1 MANIPGVSG
10 YIQPG
15 VFARDRVVSRGVSI
29 PGGLRIA
36 TIMGFGSS
44 EITLVSSAKGE
55 GQDGVLSPNG
65 AAVNG
70 RFFLVPS
77 APLQEGRTRVFL
89 NGSELL
95 GLEGTF
101 TSSDTIPAG
110 YDFKLDPSTGYLG
123 LQSASIKDQDGKGY
137 SAASTNVGTGT
148 IEEGDVGTLKE
159 LDVLDEN
166 APNERWTLRCI
177 SVQKDSTGA
186 PIKGGATFSVTGSVS
201 GQSKDSSGNSVLFS
215 DTYKSGTVAQV
226 YANQDMVT
234 EGYLV
239 GLGSERQTGAEAAA
253 QLLFDNNETST
264 LSSAKILVPL
274 TGTGADTSSLQGKLI
289 VGDFYSNSA
298 ANVYVSSAYKIT
310 AIEIDFANEYIVFDL
325 ETPITRKDG
334 GSMPK
339 TGSITVNGVSY
350 SFHSAV
356 PGTDWSLRARDVIAL
371 NTPTEDVTSE
381 DVGKL
386 VLIDGDYEARYKLDA
401 LTLPKHDDTAFNILR
416 VSSYETPTE
425 GLPTITSDVTS
436 LGYSLVETNDI
447 ISAAI
452 NFGDQAFAVGDKFFI
467 DVFSRSLQ
475 VDDSLSVKTII
486 KANIND
492 PELIS
497 EPSDLAAKHGFAS
510 LENNLSLGAALAY
523 ENGAPAVLAI
533 QCKPSVPR
541 KTDELLLAKRG
552 ADGEGG
558 FSKNASGTY
567 DVDDLFFPISEV
579 LTGGYRLG
587 KPDTDTQVKIFILR
601 GEEEIEIFP
610 NKVGFYNSQ
619 FDDDTGKNSFIDDDT
634 TYGFSYTIA
643 KTGSDID
650 GEGDDGAIT
659 NEGSTY
665 TFSTLEYNFDNAD
678 IGKKIVIRSLTK
690 SNGDV
695 INTAADIDVYLGG
708 TISGATLTISAI
720 SSDSKVTFSETVSEE
735 ASNIQFFI
743 EDDSSS
749 ERQFGL
755 LLNKSIV
762 NSGSIQDGDG
772 IKVSY
777 IDENDADFFDTNW
790 FQSFEKLEASN
801 TQIIIPLPTQTI
813 SNIFR
818 AAVSHCELMSSIT
831 NRKERVAYIGAQQG
845 ITTGALIGTELVA
858 VENIG
863 ILEGIQGDDPEEILN
878 GDTEDLANY
887 KLNDNYTTERSVYFY
902 PDQIVRNINGSN
914 TLIDGFYLAA
924 AAAGYTSATTNV
936 ATPLTNKTLIGFN
949 ILRDKVFKDLTLN
962 QLGSVGAT
970 VVQPV
975 LGGGRILAGRTT
987 STSGFIEDEEISIIF
1002 IRDRVKQVMRD
1013 SLQTYIGRVQDS
1025 ATNTLMLTRITSIMS
1040 GLVSQGIIESYT
1052 NVSVERDKVDPRQIN
1067 VFLRFV
1073 PTFPI
1078 NFVFIDIE
1086 VGIS

>member
-70 RFFLVPS
+70 RFFLIPS

-101 TSSDTIPAG
+101 TSSDEIPSG

-137 SAASTNVGTGT
+137 SAASTNIGTGV
-148 IEEGDVGTLKE
+148 IEEGAVGTLNE
-159 LDVLDEN
+159 LEVLDEN
-166 APNERWTLRCI
+166 APNERWTMRCI

-239 GLGSERQTGAEAAA
+239 GLGSERQTTTEGIAKLLSEDTISSGA
-253 QLLFDNNETST
+253 LKVL
-264 LSSAKILVPL
+264 IPL
-274 TGTGADTSSLQGKLI
+274 TGTGVDTSSLQGKLI
-289 VGDFYSNSA
+289 VGDFFSNA
-298 ANVYVSSAYKIT
+298 TPNVYVSDAYKIT
-310 AIEIDFANEYIVFDL
+310 SIEIDFTNDYIVFDL

-334 GSMPK
+334 ADISFS
-339 TGSITVNGVSY
+339 GSITVNGKVYNSLAAI
-350 SFHSAV
+350 S
-356 PGTDWSLRARDVIAL
+356 GNDWSLRARDVIAL
-371 NTPTEDVTSE
+371 NAPTEDVTSE
-381 DVGKL
+381 DVEKL
-386 VLIDGDYEARYKLDA
+386 VLISGDYEARYKLDA
-401 LTLPKHDDTAFNILR
+401 LTLPKYDEASFNILR
-416 VSSYETPTE
+416 VSSYETPAE
-425 GLPTITSDVTS
+425 GLPTIASDVTG
-436 LGYSLVETNDI
+436 LDYSLVETNDV

-452 NFGDQAFAVGDKFFI
+452 NYGDQAFAVGDKFFI

-497 EPSDLAAKHGFAS
+497 EPADLAAKHGFAS

-541 KTDELLLAKRG
+541 KTDELLLSKRNS
-552 ADGEGG
+552 DGEGG
-558 FSKNASGTY
+558 FSKSASGTY
-567 DVDDLFFPISEV
+567 DVDDLFFPMSEV

-587 KPDTDTQVKIFILR
+587 KPDADTQVKIFILR
-601 GEEEIEIFP
+601 GEDEIELFP
-610 NKVGFYNSQ
+610 NKVDFYNSQ
-619 FDDDTGKNSFIDDDT
+619 FDDDTGKDSFIDDDT

-659 NEGSTY
+659 NEGSIY
-665 TFSTLEYNFDNAD
+665 TFSTSEYNFDNAD

-690 SNGDV
+690 SDGNV
-695 INTAADIDVYLGG
+695 INTAADIDVYLG
-708 TISGATLTISAI
+708 TTGATLTISAI
-720 SSDSKVTFSETVSEE
+720 SSDSKVTFSETVSAE
-735 ASNIQFFI
+735 ATSVQFFI

-845 ITTGALIGTELVA
+845 ITPAALIGTELIA

-914 TLIDGFYLAA
+914 TIIDGFYLAA

-970 VVQPV
+970 VVQPI